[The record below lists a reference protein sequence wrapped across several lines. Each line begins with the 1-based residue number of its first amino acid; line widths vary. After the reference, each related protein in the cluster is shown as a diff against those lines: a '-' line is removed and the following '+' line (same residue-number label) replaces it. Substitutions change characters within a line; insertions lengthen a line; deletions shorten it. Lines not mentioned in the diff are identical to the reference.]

1 MAGNYFDFGFHQ
13 RQALADR
20 LSMMPLHAWL
30 QMQAM
35 RAAQERTKAED
46 DYRRAML
53 GLQRRRLELE
63 QQGKPVNPAYAV
75 PIGGG
80 RYGIPT
86 SGGKYILLPP
96 EFKPPTKDEGRP
108 INPNDFLDLGGGKY
122 GVLTTKGLVTFSLPP
137 GAKPVMP
144 RSTDPDTAAR
154 IAEAREKARIK
165 AQQEMFSSMR
175 VGQLKGK
182 EVIAPDGKQ
191 WPLFDTIAS
200 ASAHGALALTPKEAD
215 QYRAALSARD
225 GIKTLI
231 AMAHVL
237 PDKPGMIAALGPL
250 TRRIREITGDYR
262 VTDFN
267 TAKMALVQYARPLM
281 GTLRVNKQEFA
292 IGLGGITH
300 ATSFEAFNHG
310 ANLILD
316 SLQRN
321 IDLMQTEGSVA
332 LKPPN
337 SASPVSGGAA
347 PGTTTYE
354 PAPPPGTVPLN

>member
-35 RAAQERTKAED
+35 RAAQEREKAAENF
-46 DYRRAML
+46 RQLML
-53 GLQRRRLELE
+53 GLSQQRLTEEQKYHKAQEGLARERLEQRPL
-63 QQGKPVNPAYAV
+63 NPADAV

-86 SGGKYILLPP
+86 IGSGYILLPP
-96 EFKPPTKDEGRP
+96 GSKPPTKPD
-108 INPNDFLDLGGGKY
+108 
-122 GVLTTKGLVTFSLPP
+122 
-137 GAKPVMP
+137 M
-144 RSTDPDTAAR
+144 DPDTAAR
-154 IAEAREKARIK
+154 MAEAREEGRLK
-165 AQQEMFSSMR
+165 AQQKMWPSTR
-175 VGQLKGK
+175 IGQLKGW
-182 EVIAPDGKQ
+182 EIIMPDGRRVNINK
-191 WPLFDTIAS
+191 TIGEAS
-200 ASAHGALALTPKEAD
+200 AMGALALTPKEAD
-215 QYRAALSARD
+215 DYRRALSAIH

-237 PDKPGMIAALGPL
+237 PGPGVAAALGPL
-250 TRRIREITGDYR
+250 IRRMREITGDYR

-281 GTLRVNKQEFA
+281 GTLRVNNKEFI

-321 IDLMQTEGSVA
+321 IDSMQTEGSDA
-332 LKPPN
+332 LKP
-337 SASPVSGGAA
+337 SGTPATTGAA
-347 PGTTTYE
+347 PA
-354 PAPPPGTVPLN
+354 PAATESTRPPLPEGYTWITK

>member
-35 RAAQERTKAED
+35 RAAEERAKAEENF
-46 DYRRAML
+46 RQLML
-53 GLQRRRLELE
+53 GLSQQRLTEGQKYHKAQEELARERLEQRPL
-63 QQGKPVNPAYAV
+63 NPAYAV

-86 SGGKYILLPP
+86 SGDKYIVLPAG
-96 EFKPPTKDEGRP
+96 FKPPTKPD
-108 INPNDFLDLGGGKY
+108 
-122 GVLTTKGLVTFSLPP
+122 
-137 GAKPVMP
+137 
-144 RSTDPDTAAR
+144 TDPDTAAR
-154 IAEAREKARIK
+154 MAEAREKGRLK
-165 AQQEMFSSMR
+165 AQQEMWPSMPI
-175 VGQLKGK
+175 GQLKGK
-182 EVIAPDGKQ
+182 EVIGPDGRL
-191 WPLFDTIAS
+191 WPLNDTVAHAS
-200 ASAHGALALTPKEAD
+200 TSGALALTPKEAD

-225 GIKTLI
+225 GMKVLV

-237 PDKPGMIAALGPL
+237 PEPGMAAALGPL

-281 GTLRVNKQEFA
+281 GTLRVNKQEFM
-292 IGLGGITH
+292 IGLGGITR

-321 IDLMQTEGSVA
+321 IDLMQMEGSDA
-332 LKPPN
+332 LKP
-337 SASPVSGGAA
+337 SGGAT
-347 PGTTTYE
+347 PTTTGTA
-354 PAPPPGTVPLN
+354 PMSVPTKPAVAPPPAGFVPVN